1 MMKFGQWLRQERKRK
16 AFTQDALALATGYSQ
31 AAISAIENGDDITR
45 EFCAAAAKAL
55 GLSEEEVLSIA
66 GFAMVA
72 IRQRDDLADMVAAL
86 GDDDRAVVRAVVVA
100 LRDRRKKSPAG

>member
-1 MMKFGQWLRQERKRK
+1 MKFGQWLAAERKRK
-16 AFTQDALALATGYSQ
+16 AFTQDSFAVAAGYSQ
-31 AAISAIENGDDITR
+31 AMISKIENGGDITR